1 MNVKMQQRVEREI
14 VMATVDA
21 LLAAGFNISVDNG
34 ASEAGTEYACYETT
48 NRKEIESV
56 LYQTDEDT
64 LYAKS
69 RQGMSGYVIFIYG
82 NEGPDV
88 MSDYS
93 TNLEQFIGAP
103 WTHPQIIAAEYN
115 S

>member
-48 NRKEIESV
+48 DRKEIESA

-69 RQGMSGYVIFIYG
+69 LRVRAVG
-82 NEGPDV
+82 
-88 MSDYS
+88 
-93 TNLEQFIGAP
+93 
-103 WTHPQIIAAEYN
+103 
-115 S
+115 